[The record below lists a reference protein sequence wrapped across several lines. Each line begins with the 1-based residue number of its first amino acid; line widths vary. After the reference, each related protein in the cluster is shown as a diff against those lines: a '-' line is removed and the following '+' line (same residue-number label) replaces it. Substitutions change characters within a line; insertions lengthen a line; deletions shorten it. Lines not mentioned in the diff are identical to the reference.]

1 MKSMEEDLKIFQEE
15 CPWGNFRQFTHN
27 TPSTVKII
35 FVKKGEAFS
44 LQYHNNRKEFWK
56 ILSGTPEVT
65 IGEVIIHAKAGEEF
79 EIEPQ
84 TNHRV
89 SAVANDVEFLEIA
102 LGNFDEKDIVRI
114 EDKYGR
120 I

>member
-1 MKSMEEDLKIFQEE
+1 MKEFKVFQEE
-15 CPWGNFRQFTHN
+15 RPWGNFRQFTHN
-27 TPSTVKII
+27 SPSTVKII

-44 LQYHNNRKEFWK
+44 LQYHERRTEFWR
-56 ILSGTPEVT
+56 ILRGTPEVT
-65 IGEVIIHAKAGEEF
+65 IGNSVMEGKVGDEF
-79 EIEPQ
+79 KIPPK

-89 SAVANDVEFLEIA
+89 CSIGSDTEILEIA
-102 LGNFDEKDIVRI
+102 EGDFDEDDIVRI

>member
-1 MKSMEEDLKIFQEE
+1 MEEFEIYQEE
-15 CPWGNFRQFTHN
+15 RPWGNFRQFTHN
-27 TPSTVKII
+27 SPSTVKIV

-44 LQYHNNRKEFWK
+44 LQYHNNRTEFWK

-65 IGEVIIHAKAGEEF
+65 IGESVVHAKKGDEF
-79 EIEPQ
+79 TIAPKI
-84 TNHRV
+84 NHRV
-89 SAVANDVEFLEIA
+89 SSIDTDTEFLEIA
-102 LGNFDEKDIVRI
+102 YGNFDESDIIRI